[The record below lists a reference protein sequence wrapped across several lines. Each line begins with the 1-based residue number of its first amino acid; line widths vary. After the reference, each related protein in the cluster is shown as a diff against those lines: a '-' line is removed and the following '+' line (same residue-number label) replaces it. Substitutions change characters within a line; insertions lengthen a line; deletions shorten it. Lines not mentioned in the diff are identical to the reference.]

1 MAPVAAEEEH
11 VRLTSYKI
19 GSSERFGAVSGDA
32 LIALGKRLS
41 KYPTLRALIAANAL
55 PEAQAAIRS
64 ASPDHKITDVVLLP
78 PVVAP
83 EKIWCIGVNYADRNE
98 EYKDNSERPKYPSL
112 FCRAPASLVGHE
124 QPIERPRVSTQ
135 LDYEGEI
142 ALVIG
147 KGGRHIPR
155 ERALEH
161 IFGLTMCNEGSVR
174 DWLRHG
180 KFNVT
185 QGKNFD
191 KSGSI
196 GPWIVTSDEIDL
208 RKPIQL
214 TTRVNGEV
222 RQNDSTERL
231 MFTFDYII
239 NYLSTFATLTPGDV
253 IVTGTPTGAG
263 VRFDPPRWLKPGDV
277 VEVEGSGIGTLRN
290 TVADEA

>member
-1 MAPVAAEEEH
+1 MQ
-11 VRLTSYKI
+11 LTSYRT
-19 GSSERFGAVSGDA
+19 GSGEHFGAVVGDG
-32 LIALGKRLS
+32 LVDLGKRLP
-41 KYPTLRALIAANAL
+41 KYPTLRSLIAAGTLA
-55 PEAQAAIRS
+55 EARAAVQG
-64 ASPDHKITDVVLLP
+64 ATPDHKLPDVVFLP

-112 FCRAPASLVGHE
+112 FCRAPASMVGHE

-191 KSGSI
+191 KSGSL
-196 GPWIVTSDEIDL
+196 GPWIVTGDAIDL
-208 RKPIQL
+208 RKPIRL

-222 RQNDSTERL
+222 RQDDSTERL
-231 MFTFDYII
+231 MFPFDYLI

-290 TVADEA
+290 IVADEA

>member
-1 MAPVAAEEEH
+1 MQ
-11 VRLTSYKI
+11 LTSYRT
-19 GSSERFGAVSGDA
+19 GSGEHFGAVAGDG
-32 LIALGKRLS
+32 LVDLSKRLP
-41 KYPTLRALIAANAL
+41 KYTALRSLIAADAL
-55 PEAQAAIRS
+55 AEAHAAVQG
-64 ASPDHKITDVVLLP
+64 AVPDHKLSDVVLLP

-112 FCRAPASLVGHE
+112 FCRAPASMVGHE

-196 GPWIVTSDEIDL
+196 GPWIVTSDAIDL
-208 RKPIQL
+208 RKPIRL

-222 RQNDSTERL
+222 RQDDSTERL
-231 MFTFDYII
+231 MFPFDYLI

-290 TVADEA
+290 IVADEA

>member
-1 MAPVAAEEEH
+1 VQ
-11 VRLTSYKI
+11 LTSYKA
-19 GSSERFGAVSGDA
+19 GSGEHFGAVVGDG
-32 LIALGKRLS
+32 LVDLGKRLP
-41 KYPTLRALIAANAL
+41 KYATLRNLIAANGLA
-55 PEAQAAIRS
+55 EARAA
-64 ASPDHKITDVVLLP
+64 AHGATPDHKLSDVVMLP

-112 FCRAPASLVGHE
+112 FCRAPASMVGHE

-196 GPWIVTSDEIDL
+196 GPWIVTSDAIDL
-208 RKPIQL
+208 RKPIRL

-222 RQNDSTERL
+222 RQDDSTERL
-231 MFTFDYII
+231 MFPFDYLI

-277 VEVEGSGIGTLRN
+277 VEVQGSGIGTLRN

>member
-1 MAPVAAEEEH
+1 M
-11 VRLTSYKI
+11 RLASFRI
-19 GSSERFGAVSGDA
+19 GSNACFGAVVGDGIVD
-32 LIALGKRLS
+32 LSKRLGK
-41 KYPTLRALIAANAL
+41 YATLRALIAADGL
-55 PEAQAAIRS
+55 PEARAA
-64 ASPDHKITDVVLLP
+64 ADAAQPDHKLTGVVLLP

-112 FCRAPASLVGHE
+112 FCRAPASVVGHG
-124 QPIERPRVSTQ
+124 QPIERPRISAQ
-135 LDYEGEI
+135 LDCEGEI

-147 KGGRHIPR
+147 KAGRHIPR

-161 IFGLTMCNEGSVR
+161 IFGVTLCNEGSVR

-191 KSGSI
+191 KSGSV

-208 RKPIQL
+208 RAPIQL

-231 MFTFDYII
+231 MFPFDYLI

-290 TVADEA
+290 TVVDEA